1 MKRRTFIKNS
11 AIGIVAGSALLES
24 CMKVESVP
32 VSMASDNFSNPL
44 VLPKVIQ
51 NPQGYPMT
59 AKNTMAKV
67 SNTGITEMMSYM
79 ENMPVGPLFKMQ
91 RGHDFSLVFKNELDE
106 HTNIHWHGLV
116 IPAKMDGHPDDVV
129 HAKESFNYRFTI
141 NQRAGTYWYHPHPHE
156 ATARQTYMGL
166 AGMII
171 VNDTEEATLN
181 LPSGELEIPLVVSDK
196 RLTNN
201 TLRYNPS
208 TNEVMSGY
216 MGETITVNGIAFPFT
231 EISNTTYRLRILNAS
246 NARIYNLVFSNNLS
260 FTVIGS
266 DGGLLENPSKV
277 TSLLL
282 CPAERIDIL
291 VDFSSLKVGDIAF
304 LKSNKFP
311 DGSKAQGQE
320 EFNMMKFVVKK
331 SISENYTI
339 PARLS
344 SIEKL
349 AISSKTRTFKL
360 QMKMGLKMTHRIN
373 NKLYESARID
383 ETVKVGDIETW
394 IFENKSD
401 EPHPMH
407 IHGLQFQVS
416 ERSGSRGILPH
427 EKGWKDVVLLMPNE
441 TVKVT
446 MKFPENK
453 GKYVVHC
460 HNLEHEDDGMMLQF
474 EIV

>member
-11 AIGIVAGSALLES
+11 AIGIMAGSTLLES
-24 CMKVESVP
+24 CMKVEPVP
-32 VSMASDNFSNPL
+32 VSMAADNFSNPL
-44 VLPKVIQ
+44 GLPKVIQ
-51 NPQGYPMT
+51 SPQGFAMAARKTT
-59 AKNTMAKV
+59 AKV
-67 SNTGITEMMSYM
+67 GNTGIGEMLSYT
-79 ENMPVGPLFKMQ
+79 ENMPTGPLFKMQ
-91 RGHDFSLVFKNELDE
+91 RGHEFSANFKNSLDE

-116 IPAKMDGHPDDVV
+116 IPANMDGHPDQMVMPNQ
-129 HAKESFNYRFTI
+129 SFNYRFTI
-141 NQRAGTYWYHPHPHE
+141 NQRAGTYWYHPHPHK

-171 VNDTEEATLN
+171 VNDAEEAALN
-181 LPSGELEIPLVVSDK
+181 LPSGALELPLIISDK
-196 RLTNN
+196 RLTNSN
-201 TLRYNPS
+201 LRYNPT

-216 MGETITVNGIAFPFT
+216 MGETITVNGTAFPYT
-231 EISNTTYRLRILNAS
+231 EVSSTTYRLRILNAS
-246 NARIYNLVFSNNLS
+246 NARIYNVAFSNNLS

-266 DGGLLENPSKV
+266 DGGLLETPAKM

-282 CPAERIDIL
+282 CPGERIDIL
-291 VDFSSLKVGDIAF
+291 VDFGGLKMDETVF
-304 LKSNKFP
+304 LKSNTFP

-331 SISENYTI
+331 IVSENYKI

-344 SIEKL
+344 NIEKL

-373 NKLYESARID
+373 NKLYTSARID
-383 ETVKVGDIETW
+383 ETVKVGDTETW
-394 IFENKSD
+394 IFDNKSD

-407 IHGLQFQVS
+407 VHGVQFQVS
-416 ERSGSRGILPH
+416 ERSGGRGILPH

-441 TVKVT
+441 VVKVT

-453 GKYVVHC
+453 GKYMVHC

>member
-24 CMKVESVP
+24 CMKIEPVP
-32 VSMASDNFSNPL
+32 VSMAEDNFSNPL
-44 VLPKVIQ
+44 SMPRLVQ
-51 NPQGYPMT
+51 NPKSYAMN
-59 AKNTMAKV
+59 AKTTQTKIGNSGT
-67 SNTGITEMMSYM
+67 TEIMSYL
-79 ENMPVGPLFKMQ
+79 ENMPTGPLFKMQ
-91 RGHDFSLVFKNELDE
+91 KGHEFSTSFKNNLDE

-116 IPAKMDGHPDDVV
+116 IPANMDGHPDNLI
-129 HAKESFNYRFTI
+129 HPNETFEYRFTV
-141 NQRAGTYWYHPHPHE
+141 NQRAGIYWYHPHPHE

-171 VNDTEEATLN
+171 VNDAEEAALN
-181 LPSGELEIPLVVSDK
+181 LPSGALEMPLIISDK

-201 TLRYNPS
+201 NLRYNPT
-208 TNEVMSGY
+208 TNEIMSGY
-216 MGETITVNGIAFPFT
+216 MGETITVNGTAFPFT
-231 EISNTTYRLRILNAS
+231 EVSSTTYRLRILNAS
-246 NARIYNLVFSNNLS
+246 NARIYNLAFTNNLP
-260 FTVIGS
+260 FVVIGS
-266 DGGLLENPSKV
+266 DGGLLETPAKM

-282 CPAERIDIL
+282 CPAERVDIL
-291 VDFSSLKVGDIAF
+291 VDFSSLKIDETIF
-304 LKSNKFP
+304 LKSNTFP

-320 EFNMMKFVVKK
+320 EFNFMKFVVKK
-331 SISENYTI
+331 IVADNYQV

-344 SIEKL
+344 TIEKL

-373 NKLYESARID
+373 NKLYSSARID

-416 ERSGSRGILPH
+416 ERSGKRGILPH
-427 EKGWKDVVLLMPNE
+427 ERSWKDVVLLMPNE

-446 MKFPENK
+446 MRFPDNK
-453 GKYVVHC
+453 GKYMVHC

>member
-11 AIGIVAGSALLES
+11 AIGILASSALLES
-24 CMKVESVP
+24 CMKVEPVP
-32 VSMASDNFSNPL
+32 VSMATDNFSNPL

-51 NPQGYPMT
+51 NPQDYAMT
-59 AKNTMAKV
+59 AKNTLTKMG
-67 SNTGITEMMSYM
+67 NNGMTEIMSYM
-79 ENMPVGPLFKMQ
+79 ENMPIGPLLKMQ
-91 RGHDFSLVFKNELDE
+91 KGHNFSLAFKNNLDE

-116 IPAKMDGHPDDVV
+116 IPAKMDGHPEDLV
-129 HAKESFNYRFTI
+129 HANESFNYRFTV

-166 AGMII
+166 AGMIV
-171 VNDTEEATLN
+171 VNDAEEAALK
-181 LPSGELEIPLVVSDK
+181 LPSGELELPLIISDK
-196 RLTNN
+196 RLTNS
-201 TLRYNPS
+201 TLRYNPT

-216 MGETITVNGIAFPFT
+216 MGETITVNGVAFPYT
-231 EISNTTYRLRILNAS
+231 EISSTTYRLRILNAS
-246 NARIYNLVFSNNLS
+246 NARIYNLAFSNNLP

-266 DGGLLENPSKV
+266 DGGLLENPAKV

-291 VDFSSLKVGDIAF
+291 VDFGSLKMSDVAF
-304 LKSNKFP
+304 LKSNTFP
-311 DGSKAQGQE
+311 NGSKAQGQE
-320 EFNMMKFVVKK
+320 EFNLMKFVVKK
-331 SISENYTI
+331 EVSETYTI
-339 PARLS
+339 PAKLS

-349 AISSKTRTFKL
+349 PMSNKTRSFKL
-360 QMKMGLKMTHRIN
+360 QMKMGLRMTHRIN
-373 NKLYESARID
+373 NKLYAASRID

-394 IFENKSD
+394 ILDNKSD

-407 IHGLQFQVS
+407 IHGVQFQVS

-446 MKFPENK
+446 MKFSDNK
-453 GKYVVHC
+453 GKYMVHC